1 VAACRIWGWI
11 RCSPACWATRCNPRP
26 AGPYAGPAHRRPTLS
41 ETAPRP
47 PRILLEEEAGAAR
60 LDHAWEA
67 TIQPAAIAPSSL
79 STLSLLAI
87 GLVSLILGFAALS
100 AGNYVAEQFAR
111 AIWLGWLTLAV
122 ALGGFGAIGWAILRE
137 FRALFRLREVDAA
150 RAAFARGDLAGAKRH
165 VLAWAA
171 PIPLA
176 EPALPALR
184 EAPDLHALRALL
196 ESGPLAALDSESRA
210 LGRLAA
216 VQGFAAT
223 AISPTPA
230 LDALVVGWR
239 GLRLVRQVAALHGM
253 RPGIAATASL
263 LRRAAFDAATVAATE
278 VATDTAVRAIVT
290 NPLIGHVVG
299 EAATGAVAARR
310 LITLARATAAAC
322 RIVPRD

>member
-1 VAACRIWGWI
+1 M
-11 RCSPACWATRCNPRP
+11 
-26 AGPYAGPAHRRPTLS
+26 S

-47 PRILLEEEAGAAR
+47 PRILLEEEAGPAR
-60 LDHAWEA
+60 LDLAWAEG
-67 TIQPAAIAPSSL
+67 TEPVTLPSGGF

-87 GLVSLILGFAALS
+87 GLSTLLMGFAALA
-100 AGNYVAEQFAR
+100 AGNYVAEQFNRSAP
-111 AIWLGWLTLAV
+111 LGWLTLV
-122 ALGGFGAIGWAILRE
+122 IALGGFGTILWAIARE
-137 FRALFRLREVDAA
+137 FRALFLLREVDAA
-150 RAAFARGDLAGAKRH
+150 RAAFARGDLRAAKAH

-176 EPALPALR
+176 APALPALR

-196 ESGPLAALDSESRA
+196 ESGPLAALDAESRS

-216 VQGFAAT
+216 LQGFAAT
-223 AISPTPA
+223 AISPSPS

-278 VATDTAVRAIVT
+278 VATDTAVRAIVS
-290 NPLIGHVVG
+290 NPLVGHVVG

-322 RIVPRD
+322 RILPRE

>member
-1 VAACRIWGWI
+1 MSQPILNQTTF
-11 RCSPACWATRCNPRP
+11 SQ
-26 AGPYAGPAHRRPTLS
+26 AG
-41 ETAPRP
+41 PRP
-47 PRILLEEEAGAAR
+47 PRIILEEEAGPAR
-60 LDHAWEA
+60 LDHAWQAGTDPVAIPA
-67 TIQPAAIAPSSL
+67 TGF

-87 GLVSLILGFAALS
+87 GVAALILGFSGLA

-111 AIWLGWLTLAV
+111 SAWLGWLTLAI
-122 ALGGFGAIGWAILRE
+122 ALAGFGTIAWALIRE
-137 FRALFRLREVDAA
+137 FRALFQLREVDAA
-150 RAAFARGDLAGAKRH
+150 RAAFARGDLAGAKAH

-176 EPALPALR
+176 AAALPALR
-184 EAPDLHALRALL
+184 EAPDLAALRALL
-196 ESGPLAALDSESRA
+196 ETGPLADLDADARV
-210 LGRLAA
+210 LGRVAA
-216 VQGFAAT
+216 LQGFAAT
-223 AISPTPA
+223 AISPSPS

-239 GLRLVRQVAALHGM
+239 GLRLVRQVAALHGV

-322 RIVPRD
+322 RIVPRDD

>member
-1 VAACRIWGWI
+1 M
-11 RCSPACWATRCNPRP
+11 
-26 AGPYAGPAHRRPTLS
+26 
-41 ETAPRP
+41 
-47 PRILLEEEAGAAR
+47 LEEEAGTAR

-67 TIQPAAIAPSSL
+67 EIQPEVIASSGF

-87 GLVSLILGFAALS
+87 GVVALILGFSALA

-111 AIWLGWLTLAV
+111 AAWLGWLTLAV
-122 ALGGFGAIGWAILRE
+122 ALTGFGAIAWALLRE

-150 RAAFARGDLAGAKRH
+150 RAAFARGDLAAAKAH
-165 VLAWAA
+165 VLAWAV

-176 EPALPALR
+176 APALPALR
-184 EAPDLHALRALL
+184 NAPDIPALRALL
-196 ESGPLAALDSESRA
+196 EAGPLAALDAESRR

-223 AISPTPA
+223 AISPSPA

-290 NPLIGHVVG
+290 NPLLSHVVG

-310 LITLARATAAAC
+310 LITLSRATAAAC
-322 RIVPRD
+322 RIVPPEMP

>member
-1 VAACRIWGWI
+1 
-11 RCSPACWATRCNPRP
+11 
-26 AGPYAGPAHRRPTLS
+26 LS
-41 ETAPRP
+41 ETVPRP
-47 PRILLEEEAGAAR
+47 PRIILEEEAGPAR
-60 LDHAWEA
+60 LDHAWTEG
-67 TIQPAAIAPSSL
+67 TDPVVVPPAGF

-87 GLVSLILGFAALS
+87 GISALIFGFSALA
-100 AGNYVAEQFAR
+100 AGNYVSEQFTR
-111 AIWLGWLTLAV
+111 APWLGWATLLV
-122 ALGGFGAIGWAILRE
+122 ALGGFGTVGWAVVRE
-137 FRALFRLREVDAA
+137 FRAVFRLREVDAA
-150 RAAFARGDLAGAKRH
+150 RAAFARGDFASAKAH
-165 VLAWAA
+165 VLAWAT

-176 EPALPALR
+176 AAALPALR
-184 EAPDLHALRALL
+184 EAPDLPALRALL
-196 ESGPLAALDSESRA
+196 EAGPLAALDADARA
-210 LGRLAA
+210 LGRIAA
-216 VQGFAAT
+216 MQGFAAT
-223 AISPTPA
+223 AISPSPS

-322 RIVPRD
+322 RIVPRDIA

>member
-1 VAACRIWGWI
+1 MRG
-11 RCSPACWATRCNPRP
+11 PRDG
-26 AGPYAGPAHRRPTLS
+26 GPSLS
-41 ETAPRP
+41 ETIPRP
-47 PRILLEEEAGAAR
+47 PRIIVEEEAGPAR
-60 LDHAWEA
+60 LDHAWQA
-67 TIQPAAIAPSSL
+67 GTNPVAIPSVGFS
-79 STLSLLAI
+79 SLSLLAI
-87 GLVSLILGFAALS
+87 GISALILGFSALA

-111 AIWLGWLTLAV
+111 APWLGWLTLA
-122 ALGGFGAIGWAILRE
+122 LTIGGFGTVAWALARE

-150 RAAFARGDLAGAKRH
+150 RAAFARGDFPAAKSH
-165 VLAWAA
+165 VLAWAE

-176 EPALPALR
+176 AAALPALR
-184 EAPDLHALRALL
+184 EAPDLPALRALL
-196 ESGPLAALDSESRA
+196 EAGPLAALDADART
-210 LGRLAA
+210 LGRIAA

-223 AISPTPA
+223 AISPSPS

-253 RPGIAATASL
+253 RPGIVATASL

-322 RIVPRD
+322 RIVPRE

>member
-1 VAACRIWGWI
+1 M
-11 RCSPACWATRCNPRP
+11 RP
-26 AGPYAGPAHRRPTLS
+26 AMS

-47 PRILLEEEAGAAR
+47 PRVILEEEAGPAR
-60 LDHAWEA
+60 LDHGWEGGTEHA
-67 TIQPAAIAPSSL
+67 SIPLAGF

-87 GLVSLILGFAALS
+87 GLSALILGFAALA

-111 AIWLGWLTLAV
+111 AAWLGWLTLLV
-122 ALGGFGAIGWAILRE
+122 ALVGFGTIFWAILRE
-137 FRALFRLREVDAA
+137 FRALLLLREVDAA
-150 RAAFARGDLAGAKRH
+150 RAAFARGDFTGAKAH
-165 VLAWAA
+165 VLAWAE

-176 EPALPALR
+176 APFLPALR
-184 EAPDLHALRALL
+184 EAPDLPALRALL
-196 ESGPLAALDSESRA
+196 ESGPLAALDGESRL

-223 AISPTPA
+223 AISPSPA

-263 LRRAAFDAATVAATE
+263 LRRATFDAATVAATE
-278 VATDTAVRAIVT
+278 VATDTAVRAIVS
-290 NPLIGHVVG
+290 NPLVGHVVG

-310 LITLARATAAAC
+310 LITLARATSSAC
-322 RIVPRD
+322 RILPNQ

>member
-1 VAACRIWGWI
+1 M
-11 RCSPACWATRCNPRP
+11 
-26 AGPYAGPAHRRPTLS
+26 S

-47 PRILLEEEAGAAR
+47 PRIQLEEEAGPAR
-60 LDHAWEA
+60 IDLAWQEG
-67 TIQPAAIAPSSL
+67 TEPAALASPGL

-87 GLVSLILGFAALS
+87 GIAILILGFSALA

-111 AIWLGWLTLAV
+111 SAWLGWLTLAL
-122 ALGGFGAIGWAILRE
+122 ALAGFGAIFWAAYRE
-137 FRALFRLREVDAA
+137 FRALFLLREVDEA
-150 RAAFARGDLAGAKRH
+150 RAAFARGDFASARRH
-165 VLAWAA
+165 VLAWAE

-176 EPALPALR
+176 APVLPALR
-184 EAPDLHALRALL
+184 KAPDLAALRALL
-196 ESGPLAALDSESRA
+196 ESGPLAALDAEARA
-210 LGRLAA
+210 LGRRAA

-223 AISPTPA
+223 AISPSPA

-278 VATDTAVRAIVT
+278 VATDTAVRAIVS
-290 NPLIGHVVG
+290 NPLVGHVVG

-310 LITLARATAAAC
+310 LITLARATAVAC
-322 RIVPRD
+322 RILPRD

>member
-1 VAACRIWGWI
+1 MR
-11 RCSPACWATRCNPRP
+11 
-26 AGPYAGPAHRRPTLS
+26 GPAKEAQSLS
-41 ETAPRP
+41 ETVPRP
-47 PRILLEEEAGAAR
+47 PRIILEEEAGPSR

-67 TIQPAAIAPSSL
+67 GTEPLAIPSVGF

-87 GLVSLILGFAALS
+87 GISALILGFSALA
-100 AGNYVAEQFAR
+100 AGNYVAEQFTR
-111 AIWLGWLTLAV
+111 AAWLGWLTLAV
-122 ALGGFGAIGWAILRE
+122 ALGGFGVIGWAAVRE
-137 FRALFRLREVDAA
+137 FRALFRLRQVDAA
-150 RAAFARGDLAGAKRH
+150 REAFARGDVRAAKEH
-165 VLAWAA
+165 VLAWAE

-176 EPALPALR
+176 AAALPALR
-184 EAPDLHALRALL
+184 EAPDLPALRALL
-196 ESGPLAALDSESRA
+196 EAGPLEALDADARA
-210 LGRLAA
+210 LGRVAA
-216 VQGFAAT
+216 LQGFAAT
-223 AISPTPA
+223 AISPSPS

-253 RPGIAATASL
+253 RPGIVATVAL

-322 RIVPRD
+322 RIVPRG

>member
-1 VAACRIWGWI
+1 M
-11 RCSPACWATRCNPRP
+11 
-26 AGPYAGPAHRRPTLS
+26 S

-47 PRILLEEEAGAAR
+47 PRILLEEEAGSAR
-60 LDHAWEA
+60 LDLAWEA
-67 TIQPAAIAPSSL
+67 GTEPAALPPAGF

-87 GLVSLILGFAALS
+87 GVSALILGFSALA

-111 AIWLGWLTLAV
+111 SAWLGWLTLVV
-122 ALGGFGAIGWAILRE
+122 ALGGFGAILWAVVRE
-137 FRALFRLREVDAA
+137 FRALFLLREVDAA
-150 RAAFARGDLAGAKRH
+150 RAAFARGDLQAAKLH

-176 EPALPALR
+176 APAIPALR
-184 EAPDLHALRALL
+184 EAPDIPALRALL
-196 ESGPLAALDSESRA
+196 ESGPLAALDAESRI

-216 VQGFAAT
+216 LQGFAAT
-223 AISPTPA
+223 AISPSPS

-278 VATDTAVRAIVT
+278 VATDTAVRAIVS
-290 NPLIGHVVG
+290 NPLVGHVVG

-322 RIVPRD
+322 RILPRG

>member
-1 VAACRIWGWI
+1 M
-11 RCSPACWATRCNPRP
+11 
-26 AGPYAGPAHRRPTLS
+26 S
-41 ETAPRP
+41 ETVPRP
-47 PRILLEEEAGAAR
+47 PRILLEEEAGPAR
-60 LDHAWEA
+60 VDLAWAEG
-67 TIQPAAIAPSSL
+67 TEPVTLPSGGF

-87 GLVSLILGFAALS
+87 GLSTLLIGFAMLS
-100 AGNYVAEQFAR
+100 AGNYVAEQFGRSAP
-111 AIWLGWLTLAV
+111 LGWLTLV
-122 ALGGFGAIGWAILRE
+122 IALGGFGTIAWAIIRE
-137 FRALFRLREVDAA
+137 FRALFLLREVDAA
-150 RAAFARGDLAGAKRH
+150 RAAFARGDLRAAKAH

-176 EPALPALR
+176 APALPALR

-196 ESGPLAALDSESRA
+196 ESGPLAALDAESRS

-216 VQGFAAT
+216 LQGFAAT
-223 AISPTPA
+223 AISPSPS

-263 LRRAAFDAATVAATE
+263 LRRAAFAAATVAATE
-278 VATDTAVRAIVT
+278 VATDTAVRAVVS
-290 NPLIGHVVG
+290 NPLVGHVVG

-322 RIVPRD
+322 RILPRG